1 MANKGHE
8 NLIPT
13 TKLTEEE
20 RRQLAIK
27 GGEASVKA
35 RRAKKTLRE
44 CVRLFG
50 ELPVEGKNARAM
62 ADLGIPVEEHNRLMQ
77 ISVSLYQKAMK
88 GDVAAF
94 NAVRDILG
102 EKPTDKTEITG
113 GLEQRIEINL
123 IHGEHDPVQTEDDI
137 T

>member
-1 MANKGHE
+1 MADGHE
-8 NLIPT
+8 NLIPVANRT
-13 TKLTEEE
+13 SDELREMTK
-20 RRQLAIK
+20 K
-27 GGEASVKA
+27 GGIASGEA
-35 RRAKKTLRE
+35 RRKKKTLRE

-62 ADLGIPVEEHNRLMQ
+62 AELGIPVEEHNRLMQ

-94 NAVRDILG
+94 NAIRDIIG

-113 GLEQRIEINL
+113 ALDQRIEINL
-123 IHGEHDPVQTEDDI
+123 IHGDCDPVSTEDDI

>member
-1 MANKGHE
+1 MAIDPNIGKDTQFRTG
-8 NLIPT
+8 
-13 TKLTEEE
+13 EEQAVIAQ
-20 RRQLAIK
+20 R
-27 GGEASVKA
+27 GGKASGEA

-123 IHGEHDPVQTEDDI
+123 IHGDCNPVSTEDDI

>member
-1 MANKGHE
+1 MADGHE
-8 NLIPT
+8 NLIPVANRT
-13 TKLTEEE
+13 SDELREMTK
-20 RRQLAIK
+20 K
-27 GGEASVKA
+27 GGIASGEA
-35 RRAKKTLRE
+35 RRKKKTLRE

-88 GDVAAF
+88 GDVSAF
-94 NAVRDILG
+94 NAIRDIIG

-113 GLEQRIEINL
+113 ALDQRIEINL
-123 IHGEHDPVQTEDDI
+123 IHGDCDPVSTEDDI

>member
-1 MANKGHE
+1 MANEG
-8 NLIPT
+8 NLISFT
-13 TKLTEEE
+13 SDQSHEE
-20 RRQLAIK
+20 AVKNGTK
-27 GGEASVKA
+27 GGIKSGEA
-35 RRAKKTLRE
+35 RRKKKTLRE

-94 NAVRDILG
+94 NAIRDIIG

-123 IHGEHDPVQTEDDI
+123 IHGDCDPVSTEDDI

>member
-1 MANKGHE
+1 MALDPNIGKDTQFRTG
-8 NLIPT
+8 
-13 TKLTEEE
+13 EEQAE
-20 RRQLAIK
+20 IAQK
-27 GGEASVKA
+27 GGIASGEA
-35 RRAKKTLRE
+35 RRKKKTLRE

-50 ELPVEGKNARAM
+50 ELPVEGKSARAM

-94 NAVRDILG
+94 NAIRDIIG

-113 GLEQRIEINL
+113 ALDQRIEINL
-123 IHGEHDPVQTEDDI
+123 IHGDCDPVSTEDDI

>member
-1 MANKGHE
+1 MADGHE

-13 TKLTEEE
+13 NRLTEEE
-20 RRQLAIK
+20 RREMASRAGK
-27 GGEASVKA
+27 ASVKA
-35 RRAKKTLRE
+35 RREKKTLRE

-94 NAVRDILG
+94 NAIRDIIG

-113 GLEQRIEINL
+113 ALDQRIEISL
-123 IHGEHDPVQTEDDI
+123 IHGDNDPVTTEDEI

>member
-1 MANKGHE
+1 MVDPNIGKDTQFRTGKEQAE
-8 NLIPT
+8 IA
-13 TKLTEEE
+13 
-20 RRQLAIK
+20 QK
-27 GGEASVKA
+27 GGIASGEA
-35 RRAKKTLRE
+35 RRKKKTLRE

-94 NAVRDILG
+94 NAIRDIIG

-113 GLEQRIEINL
+113 SLDQRIEINL
-123 IHGEHDPVQTEDDI
+123 IHGDCDPVSTEDDI

>member
-1 MANKGHE
+1 MADGHE

-13 TKLTEEE
+13 NRLTEEE
-20 RRQLAIK
+20 RRELARK
-27 GGEASVKA
+27 GGEASVKV

-94 NAVRDILG
+94 NAIRDIIG

-113 GLEQRIEINL
+113 ALDRRIEINL
-123 IHGEHDPVQTEDDI
+123 IHGDCDPVSTEDDI